1 MKRRIN
7 GLPTEKLK
15 TCINDIPVQWG
26 ISKDEKDAALDFVCF
41 QIDHIDDIIQE
52 LEKDFKF

>member
-1 MKRRIN
+1 M
-7 GLPTEKLK
+7 
-15 TCINDIPVQWG
+15 G
-26 ISKDEKDAALDFVCF
+26 ISEDEKDAALDFVCF

>member
-7 GLPTEKLK
+7 SLSIEKLK
-15 TCINDIPVQWG
+15 TCIDNSPIQWG
-26 ISKDEKDAALDFVCF
+26 ISEDEKDAALDFVCF